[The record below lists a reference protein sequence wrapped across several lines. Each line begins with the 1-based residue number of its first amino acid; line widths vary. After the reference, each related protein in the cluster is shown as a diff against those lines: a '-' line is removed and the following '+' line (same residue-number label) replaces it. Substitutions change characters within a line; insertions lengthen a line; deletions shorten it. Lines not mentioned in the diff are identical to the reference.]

1 MSFVKWLNI
10 FKIILKMNGI
20 LTKSLSTTSQKKQI
34 SIRQALSL
42 SLDVNR
48 VIAEDL
54 AYFFRQSV
62 NQVRSE
68 YSCRIFLICW
78 ETLQELFIILQW
90 ISTCDLA

>member
-10 FKIILKMNGI
+10 YRIIKKMNGI

-48 VIAEDL
+48 VIAKDP
-54 AYFFRQSV
+54 AYFF
-62 NQVRSE
+62 
-68 YSCRIFLICW
+68 
-78 ETLQELFIILQW
+78 
-90 ISTCDLA
+90 